1 MDTRVLRYVAAV
13 ADEGNLTRA
22 AGRLFVSQ
30 PALTKQIKQLEKQ
43 LGFQL
48 FMRSRAGMTLTEPG
62 RVFAER
68 LPGILADWDHLLQ
81 DTKRAASRAA
91 SKLRIGF
98 VGSAANEATQVIVA
112 AFTRI
117 RPDWKVEMRQAA
129 WSNPSA
135 GLADGDVDAAFVRP
149 PFPGQDDV
157 RVELLLTEPRCV
169 ALPATHALAGADEP
183 LAFRDLL
190 DEPVVAAPRE
200 TGPWSD
206 YWIAMEER
214 NGHPLRVGAVTEH
227 PDDWLSA
234 IANGYG
240 IAFPPVSSARFYS
253 RPGIVY
259 RPLSGISCSQVAIAW
274 APAGDSDPAVQD
286 FVRCCLAAFG
296 KAVQNSSLRSR
307 GAPS

>member
-1 MDTRVLRYVAAV
+1 MDVDTRVLRYVAAV
-13 ADEGNLTRA
+13 AEEGNLTGA

-30 PALTKQIKQLEKQ
+30 PALTKQIKHLEHQ

-48 FMRSRAGMTLTEPG
+48 FTRSRSGMALTEPG
-62 RVFAER
+62 RVLAER
-68 LPGILADWDHLLQ
+68 LPGLLADWDRLLA
-81 DTKRAASRAA
+81 DTNHAASRAA
-91 SKLRIGF
+91 FVLRVGF
-98 VGSAANEATQVIVA
+98 VASAANEATQVIVA
-112 AFTRI
+112 AFTRM

-135 GLADGDVDAAFVRP
+135 GLVDREVAVAFVRL
-149 PFPGQDDV
+149 PFPGQDDM

-169 ALPATHALAGADEP
+169 ALPASHPLAATDEP

-200 TGPWSD
+200 TGSWSD
-206 YWIAMEER
+206 YWVATEER
-214 NGHPLRVGAVTEH
+214 NGHPVQIGSVTEH

-240 IAFPPVSSARFYS
+240 IAFPPESSARFYS

-259 RPLSGISCSQVAIAW
+259 RPLIGISPSQVAIAW
-274 APAGDSDPAVQD
+274 APAADGDPVVED
-286 FVRCCLAAFG
+286 FVHCCLAAFG
-296 KAVQNSSLRSR
+296 KDNRA
-307 GAPS
+307 AADTDP

>member
-1 MDTRVLRYVAAV
+1 MDLDTRVLRYVAAV

-30 PALTKQIKQLEKQ
+30 PALTKQIKHLEEQLAV
-43 LGFQL
+43 QL
-48 FMRSRAGMTLTEPG
+48 FGRSRAGMSLTEPG
-62 RVFAER
+62 RVFAEHLPR
-68 LPGILADWDHLLQ
+68 LLADWDHLMR
-81 DTKRAASRAA
+81 DTSSAARRAA

-98 VGSAANEATQVIVA
+98 VASAANEATQVIVA

-117 RPDWKVEMRQAA
+117 RPDWRVEMRQAA

-135 GLADGDVDAAFVRP
+135 GVADGDVDAAFVRL
-149 PFPGQDDV
+149 PFPGQDDL

-169 ALPATHALAGADEP
+169 ALPASHPLAGAEEP
-183 LAFRDLL
+183 IAFRDLL

-214 NGHPLRVGAVTEH
+214 DGHPISIGAVTEH

-240 IAFPPVSSARFYS
+240 IAFPPESSARFYS
-253 RPGIVY
+253 RPGIAY
-259 RPLSGISCSQVAIAW
+259 RSVGGISPSQVAVAWTTIA
-274 APAGDSDPAVQD
+274 DNDPVVQD
-286 FVRCCLAAFG
+286 FVHCCLAAFG
-296 KAVQNSSLRSR
+296 KEKRTA
-307 GAPS
+307 AD

>member
-1 MDTRVLRYVAAV
+1 MDLDTRVLRYVAAV

-30 PALTKQIKQLEKQ
+30 PALTKQIKHLEEQ

-48 FMRSRAGMTLTEPG
+48 FTRSRAGMALTEPG

-68 LPGILADWDHLLQ
+68 IPGLLADWDHLLR
-81 DTKRAASRAA
+81 DTNSAASRAA

-98 VGSAANEATQVIVA
+98 VASAANEATQVIVA
-112 AFTRI
+112 AFTRM
-117 RPDWKVEMRQAA
+117 RPGWKIEMRQAA

-135 GLADGDVDAAFVRP
+135 GLAAGDVDAAFVRL
-149 PFPGQDDV
+149 PFPGQDEL

-169 ALPATHALAGADEP
+169 ALPASHPLAGAEEP
-183 LAFRDLL
+183 IAFRDLL

-200 TGPWSD
+200 TGSWSD
-206 YWIAMEER
+206 YWVAMEAR
-214 NGHPLRVGAVTEH
+214 NGHPMQIGAVTEH

-240 IAFPPVSSARFYS
+240 IAFPPESSARFYS

-259 RPLSGISCSQVAIAW
+259 RALSGISGSQAAIAW
-274 APAGDSDPAVQD
+274 TPTADKDPAVQD
-286 FVRCCLAAFG
+286 FVHCCLAAFG
-296 KAVQNSSLRSR
+296 LKKRTAA
-307 GAPS
+307 GTEC

>member
-1 MDTRVLRYVAAV
+1 MDVDTTVLRYVAAI
-13 ADEGNLTRA
+13 AEEGNLTRA

-30 PALTKQIKQLEKQ
+30 PALTKRIKHLEKQ
-43 LGFQL
+43 LGFPL
-48 FMRSRAGMTLTEPG
+48 FARSRGGMTLTEPG

-68 LPGILADWDHLLQ
+68 LPRLLADWDDLLA
-81 DTKRAASRAA
+81 DTNSAASRAA
-91 SKLRIGF
+91 FVLRVGF
-98 VGSAANEATQVIVA
+98 VASAANEATQVIVA
-112 AFTRI
+112 AFTRM

-135 GLADGDVDAAFVRP
+135 GLVDRDVAVAFVRL
-149 PFPGQDDV
+149 PFPGQDEV

-169 ALPATHALAGADEP
+169 VLPASHPLAATDDP

-200 TGPWSD
+200 TGVWSD
-206 YWIAMEER
+206 YWIATEER
-214 NGHPLRVGAVTEH
+214 NGHPIRIGAVTEH

-240 IAFPPVSSARFYS
+240 IAFPPESSARFYS

-259 RPLSGISCSQVAIAW
+259 RSVGGISPSQVAVAW
-274 APAGDSDPAVQD
+274 RATADNDPVVQD
-286 FVRCCLAAFG
+286 FVQCCLAAFG
-296 KAVQNSSLRSR
+296 KKKPTAADTER
-307 GAPS
+307 